1 MSAAVKPGWPGLIH
15 AYRDRI
21 EIPEGAEIVTLHEGG
36 TPLVHAKRLSEVAGS
51 EVYVKVEGANPT
63 GSFKDRGMT
72 VAMTYALASGI
83 KAVIC
88 ASTGNTSA
96 SAAAYAAKAGLTAAV
111 LVPSGKI
118 AMGKL
123 AQAVMHGAKILQIDG
138 NFDDCLEL
146 ASKTAAEYPVTLVNS
161 VNPVRL
167 IGQRTA
173 AWEICDVLG
182 QAPDFHCLPVG
193 NAGNITAYWQ
203 GYLAYEQGLPKMF
216 GFQAA
221 GAAPLVS
228 GVPVA
233 NPETIATA
241 IRVGS
246 PASWTGA
253 VTARDESGGLIDSV
267 TDDQILAAYRLLAGS
282 EGIFVE
288 PASAASIAG
297 LLKTAEDGRLPKGST
312 VVCTVTGHGLKDPD
326 TALLGVTEV
335 EPVPVDPGAVAHALE
350 LA

>member
-1 MSAAVKPGWPGLIH
+1 MSGAAKAGWPGLIH

-36 TPLVHAKRLSEVAGS
+36 TPLVHAKRLSALTGS

-193 NAGNITAYWQ
+193 NAGNITAY
-203 GYLAYEQGLPKMF
+203 
-216 GFQAA
+216 
-221 GAAPLVS
+221 
-228 GVPVA
+228 
-233 NPETIATA
+233 
-241 IRVGS
+241 
-246 PASWTGA
+246 
-253 VTARDESGGLIDSV
+253 
-267 TDDQILAAYRLLAGS
+267 
-282 EGIFVE
+282 
-288 PASAASIAG
+288 
-297 LLKTAEDGRLPKGST
+297 
-312 VVCTVTGHGLKDPD
+312 
-326 TALLGVTEV
+326 
-335 EPVPVDPGAVAHALE
+335 
-350 LA
+350 